1 MPWNQLSNPLDSAA
15 SRLEFETLIA
25 QLSSRFVNLPVGEV
39 DSEIEEA
46 LGRACAVLGVDF
58 ASLWQWSIADPDRV
72 TPTHVVY
79 ARAGRKAPKE
89 MRDDQFPWFR
99 KETRAGRTIAIS
111 SLEELPPEAALD
123 LDACRRLRVKS
134 NLTLPLSV
142 GGEPPIGV
150 LSFSTLVTEHQWPDA
165 VVQRLRLVA
174 QVFTN
179 ALARR
184 RHDLSLKESAERLG
198 LAADAA
204 EAGLWILD
212 HTTGDLWLTERARTI
227 FGFAGDGEAAL
238 ERLEASVHP
247 DDRALFRS
255 VIERSVRG
263 FDAFSIEYRVLL
275 PDERRARWLVMRG
288 RPHPA
293 NSEHLMGAVIDITA
307 AKRVE
312 GALRKSEARLAASV
326 ELAGLV
332 FYELDFVDRTAFIDE
347 RFREF
352 SGIPPELEGL
362 APLEYWREHLH
373 PDDRQAVLDL
383 REELHA
389 GRQERLTIEYRYQH
403 PTRGE
408 RWFHHLTHVT
418 RRDGEGRAAATFGI
432 LRDITERRLREEALR
447 ISNAQIAELKDR
459 LQAETDYLKAE
470 IGVIRPRGI
479 VTGESPAIQQVLRMV
494 ERVAPTDSS
503 VLIHGETGTG
513 KELVAQALH
522 LQSPRRDR
530 LMVSINCAALPT
542 GLVESELFGRE
553 KGAFTGA
560 LTRQIGRF
568 ELADRSTLFLDEIGE
583 LSLDVQAKLLRVLE
597 SGEFE
602 RLGNSRTSKA
612 NVRII
617 AATNRDLLDAVRKG
631 RFREDL
637 YYRLNVFPIRIPPLR
652 ERAED
657 IPVLVWTF
665 LEEFSSRMGKK
676 ITQVPRKTMEALQ
689 RHRWPGNVREL
700 RNVIE
705 HAAILAAGDTLR
717 IDVPGAAANLD
728 APPPTLID
736 SEREL
741 ILRALE
747 SAGGRIKGPRGA
759 ANTLGLNPSTLYSR
773 MKKLGIRVR
782 GSGSA

>member
-1 MPWNQLSNPLDSAA
+1 MPWNQLSNPVDSVA
-15 SRLEFETLIA
+15 SRHEFETLIT

-39 DSEIEEA
+39 DSEIQEA

-58 ASLWQWSIADPDRV
+58 ASLWQWSVADPDRI

-79 ARAGRKAPKE
+79 ARAGRKPPGE

-123 LDACRRLRVKS
+123 LDACRRLHVKS

-142 GGEPPIGV
+142 GGETPLGV
-150 LSFSTLVTEHQWPDA
+150 VSFSTLVRERQWPDA
-165 VVQRLRLVA
+165 LVQRLRLVA

-198 LAADAA
+198 LAADSA

-212 HTTGDLWLTERARTI
+212 YPTGDLWLTEKARTI
-227 FGFAGDGEAAL
+227 FGFARDEGAAL

-247 DDRALFRS
+247 DDRALLRTA
-255 VIERSVRG
+255 IEQSARG
-263 FDAFSIEYRVLL
+263 SEAFSIEYRVLV
-275 PDERRARWLVMRG
+275 PDERRARWLAMRG
-288 RPHPA
+288 RPHSA
-293 NSEHLMGAVIDITA
+293 NSEHLMGAVIDITGR
-307 AKRVE
+307 KRVE
-312 GALRKSEARLAASV
+312 AALRKSEARLAASV
-326 ELAGLV
+326 ELAGLA
-332 FYELDFVDRTAFIDE
+332 FYELNFVEGTAFVDE
-347 RFREF
+347 PFRALL
-352 SGIPPELEGL
+352 GIPRNLTGL
-362 APLEYWREHLH
+362 GPLEYWRERVHA
-373 PDDRQAVLDL
+373 DDRESVLNR
-383 REELHA
+383 REEMHA
-389 GRQERLTIEYRYQH
+389 GRIERVVVEYRYLH

-408 RWFHHLTHVT
+408 IWLHHVARAT
-418 RRDGEGRAAATFGI
+418 RRDPTGRAVGAFGVV
-432 LRDITERRLREEALR
+432 RDITETRRHEEQLRK
-447 ISNAQIAELKDR
+447 SNAEIEALKDR
-459 LQAETDYLKAE
+459 LQAESDFLRAE
-470 IGVIRPRGI
+470 IGVIRAGAV

-522 LQSPRRDR
+522 RQSPRGKH
-530 LMVSINCAALPT
+530 LMVSLNCAALPA

-553 KGAFTGA
+553 RGAFTGA

-583 LSLDVQAKLLRVLE
+583 LSPEVQAKLLRVLE

-602 RLGNSRTSKA
+602 RLGNSRTTKA
-612 NVRII
+612 DVRVI
-617 AATNRDLLDAVRKG
+617 AATNRDLLQAVRQG

-637 YYRLNVFPIRIPPLR
+637 YYRLNVFPIRVPPLR

-705 HAAILAAGDTLR
+705 HAAILATGDTLK
-717 IDVPGAAANLD
+717 IDALGVAADVD
-728 APPPTLID
+728 APPPRLID

-741 ILRALE
+741 ILRALD
-747 SAGGRIKGPRGA
+747 STGGRIKGPKGA
-759 ANTLGLNPSTLYSR
+759 ASALGLNPSTLYSR
-773 MKKLGIRVR
+773 MKKLGIHAR